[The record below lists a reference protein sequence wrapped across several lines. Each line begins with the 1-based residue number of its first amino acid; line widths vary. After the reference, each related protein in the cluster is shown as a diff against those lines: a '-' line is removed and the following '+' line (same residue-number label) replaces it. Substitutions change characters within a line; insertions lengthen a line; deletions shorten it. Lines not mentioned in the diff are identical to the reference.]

1 MIAYRED
8 KGTGKNFTMKKVLLS
23 DIARE
28 CGLSVSTVS
37 RVLSGDDSRRIR
49 QETRDLIYRKAD
61 ELGYIRE
68 RISRLSKKESIRVAT
83 LFLSDHESLPSPF
96 FSEIIDGIK
105 TASASYPDADIS
117 FTLLSLYDS
126 DFYRNFSEGGFD
138 IAIILGRVRK
148 DVLRRIRESGVQL
161 IYAGLN
167 GIEGMDQVI
176 SDARS
181 GCAAAVAYLASQ
193 GRKRIAFMGPAE
205 KQDLENEYRY
215 EGYLEGLK
223 RCGIPFDSSLVEDCY
238 LSAEEGREKAARII
252 ASRPDAI
259 ICANDNLALGVIRL
273 LQDRGISIPGE
284 IAVTG
289 FDNIEAS
296 AYLKPS
302 LTTFDVPKQEL
313 GRFALKA
320 ALDRRRN
327 PRDYSIRIE
336 LPFRLIEREST
347 KEDGHV

>member
-1 MIAYRED
+1 MIAYRKD

-49 QETRDLIYRKAD
+49 QETRDLIYRKAE

-176 SDARS
+176 SDAKS
-181 GCAAAVAYLASQ
+181 GCAAAVPTLGITALEAVLNTELCRTEKGTEVLPYTFRRSSS
-193 GRKRIAFMGPAE
+193 PAVVRPVAE
-205 KQDLENEYRY
+205 
-215 EGYLEGLK
+215 
-223 RCGIPFDSSLVEDCY
+223 
-238 LSAEEGREKAARII
+238 LSVFPTLPAA
-252 ASRPDAI
+252 
-259 ICANDNLALGVIRL
+259 
-273 LQDRGISIPGE
+273 
-284 IAVTG
+284 
-289 FDNIEAS
+289 
-296 AYLKPS
+296 
-302 LTTFDVPKQEL
+302 
-313 GRFALKA
+313 
-320 ALDRRRN
+320 
-327 PRDYSIRIE
+327 
-336 LPFRLIEREST
+336 
-347 KEDGHV
+347 

>member
-1 MIAYRED
+1 
-8 KGTGKNFTMKKVLLS
+8 
-23 DIARE
+23 
-28 CGLSVSTVS
+28 
-37 RVLSGDDSRRIR
+37 
-49 QETRDLIYRKAD
+49 
-61 ELGYIRE
+61 
-68 RISRLSKKESIRVAT
+68 
-83 LFLSDHESLPSPF
+83 
-96 FSEIIDGIK
+96 
-105 TASASYPDADIS
+105 
-117 FTLLSLYDS
+117 
-126 DFYRNFSEGGFD
+126 
-138 IAIILGRVRK
+138 
-148 DVLRRIRESGVQL
+148 
-161 IYAGLN
+161 
-167 GIEGMDQVI
+167 
-176 SDARS
+176 
-181 GCAAAVAYLASQ
+181 
-193 GRKRIAFMGPAE
+193 MGPAE